1 MSAPAT
7 TAPATTDQV
16 TTVPVSTPSTLQVTG
31 LTLMATPQGNVY
43 PQGVKST
50 AVPTV
55 QPPTTAP
62 APGSPATLTIGQWI
76 VDPTGNFVLILEANK
91 GLSLYRVMGGSVA
104 SGSIQG
110 MNVFGPVGKGGA
122 YFLAQSDGNACVYPS
137 NSINPVWHANNGTSG
152 SAQYL
157 FVQENGCFVMIQCK
171 GIWGSD
177 L

>member
-1 MSAPAT
+1 MAAPVT
-7 TAPATTDQV
+7 TAP
-16 TTVPVSTPSTLQVTG
+16 TTVPVSTPSNLQVTG

-43 PQGVKST
+43 PQGVPST

-55 QPPTTAP
+55 PPPTTAP
-62 APGSPATLTIGQWI
+62 TSTSPVTLTIGQWI
-76 VDPTGNFVLILEANK
+76 VDPSGKIVLILEANK
-91 GLSLYRVMGGSVA
+91 GLSLYKVKTGSPA
-104 SGSIQG
+104 SGSFQG
-110 MNVFGPVGKGGA
+110 TNVFGPVGKGGA
-122 YFLAQSDGNACVYPS
+122 YFLAQSDGNACVYAP

-157 FVQENGCFVMIQCK
+157 FVQENGCFVTIQCK